1 MIGVNDMKKFVYV
14 FNTDDRDKLLNAGMT
29 MLKDDD
35 KNMVFVFST
44 DDNFSIQGLEF
55 KLDKAGISEYME
67 SDTLTF

>member
-1 MIGVNDMKKFVYV
+1 MKKFVYV

-29 MLKDDD
+29 MLKDDV

>member
-1 MIGVNDMKKFVYV
+1 MKKFVYV

-29 MLKDDD
+29 MLKDDA

-55 KLDKAGISEYME
+55 KLDKAGILEYME

>member
-1 MIGVNDMKKFVYV
+1 MKKFVYV

-29 MLKDDD
+29 MLKDDA

>member
-1 MIGVNDMKKFVYV
+1 MKKFVYV
-14 FNTDDRDKLLNAGMT
+14 FNTDDRDKLLNTGMT
-29 MLKDDD
+29 MLKDDT

>member
-1 MIGVNDMKKFVYV
+1 
-14 FNTDDRDKLLNAGMT
+14 
-29 MLKDDD
+29 MLKDDA

>member
-1 MIGVNDMKKFVYV
+1 MKKFVYV

-29 MLKDDD
+29 ILKDDA